1 MDYDFEYGLLQGLLE
16 NHTDLTETQIN
27 IISLAVAN
35 ADISKKQKCNIL
47 NYITVE
53 LAYQH
58 LRQVIKT
65 TTMKTNLTNLTMNP
79 YQEEI
84 DTMLP
89 NIGKQGYLTDAIGSL
104 EDHQDYNGEILT
116 ITSVTPDAFYVVS
129 LNDARKSWVAD
140 TNEFKILKQ

>member
-1 MDYDFEYGLLQGLLE
+1 
-16 NHTDLTETQIN
+16 
-27 IISLAVAN
+27 
-35 ADISKKQKCNIL
+35 
-47 NYITVE
+47 
-53 LAYQH
+53 
-58 LRQVIKT
+58 
-65 TTMKTNLTNLTMNP
+65 MNP

-89 NIGKQGYLTDAIGSL
+89 NIGKQGYLTDAIGQL

-140 TNEFKILKQ
+140 TNEFKILNHSCQENTC